1 MNLIEIEPIPCLKDN
16 YAYLI
21 SRADSADAYVV
32 DPSEAEPIVTAL
44 HRRSLTLRGILA
56 THHHADHVG
65 GNAAFPGARLVA
77 HPVTAGI
84 VRSMAGRTGEL
95 GRLMPA
101 YASELARLEL
111 RPPEPGINF
120 RRALQEV
127 RGEIDRANL
136 LA

>member
-1 MNLIEIEPIPCLKDN
+1 MNDLSNPRRPVEVADGVFAVINGDVRDEIE
-16 YAYLI
+16 
-21 SRADSADAYVV
+21 
-32 DPSEAEPIVTAL
+32 
-44 HRRSLTLRGILA
+44 RRGARPELVLN